1 MGKFINYVNDE
12 NTFDNKKEPTY
23 INDPETGTLIE
34 KKDIIDDD
42 KTIKLPK
49 LKINVPKKTKKT
61 KSNSKKTKEIKLP
74 SIKFNKLWLIPIPV
88 IIVIAIV
95 IGIISIHNN
104 YIKNFDVL
112 KTDAFYLEN
121 GEGIYALFNDAG
133 KQLSEFEF
141 TTVTSFNNNASLVTN
156 KNGEFGVI
164 NNKGKMVVKFGKYP
178 YVFNEGPLYFLTDYD
193 SDYYLINAKGKKIYD
208 EIGFEIINFTDNYVL
223 LKHKDKYKLLNHNGK
238 VITSFKDKSSEE
250 IPAISDMKDFIS
262 IYYDDQI
269 TIYNIR
275 TFKKI
280 IAFKSKERFCITDVT
295 DRDLIINTCDSVG
308 DSLMPYSY
316 RAIVNKKVKFDLVS
330 NDDQSPHFVGDVI
343 VYKKNGQEYIL
354 NNNGD
359 SVTTTLNT
367 TYADYKH
374 YAKLTN
380 NNVIEFYINNKVKK
394 TIDCSGIV
402 SSYTKDKIYL
412 FNGCDNN
419 EFRYYTVKGKQVGT
433 SYQDATVFI
442 NGLAIV
448 KDGDSYYL
456 VNNKLKKLSKGYN
469 AITYTKIA
477 NYYIASDDNKKVLLD
492 EKGKEIT
499 SGIDIKI
506 LEKETSYG
514 YMAFITNSNSYII
527 YNISKEKEITSVIS
541 EPALYEHYFL
551 VNKGSS
557 IDYYSY
563 KNGQKFYSR

>member
-1 MGKFINYVNDE
+1 MGKFINYVNDD

-193 SDYYLINAKGKKIYD
+193 SEYYLINAKGKKIYD

-275 TFKKI
+275 TLKKI

-295 DRDLIINTCDSVG
+295 DRDLIINTCDTVG

-354 NNNGD
+354 NNSGD
-359 SVTTTLNT
+359 SVTTTLKT

-380 NNVIEFYINNKVKK
+380 NNLIELYINNKVKK
-394 TIDCSGIV
+394 TIDCSGVV
-402 SSYTKDKIYL
+402 SSYTEDKIYL

-433 SYQDATVFI
+433 SYQDATAFI
-442 NGLAIV
+442 NGLAII

-477 NYYIASDDNKKVLLD
+477 NYYIASDDNKKILLD

-499 SGIDIKI
+499 RGIDIKI